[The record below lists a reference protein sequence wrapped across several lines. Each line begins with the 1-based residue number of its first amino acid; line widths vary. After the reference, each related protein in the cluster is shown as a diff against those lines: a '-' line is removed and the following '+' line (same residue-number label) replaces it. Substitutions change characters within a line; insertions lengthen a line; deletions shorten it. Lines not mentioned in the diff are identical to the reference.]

1 MSIEKPFST
10 IRKAVEGRAE
20 EAATFEGLETP
31 TSKHYKREFNIL
43 RVSKMFNPENYERD
57 LIIGARAKELKDAMG
72 KEKYIIFNDILK
84 EIEEKYDKEKSEK
97 ESLLSMQNFHDGKAR
112 NDYLILN
119 EKYLT
124 MKANELKLDPRIIAA
139 FKENMNLVDETLLF
153 IKNSVMERLKDYINQ
168 PAVKML
174 DPNIIARLYTKF
186 LKLFRNIK

>member
-20 EAATFEGLETP
+20 EAATYEGLEAP

-72 KEKYIIFNDILK
+72 KEKYEIFNKVQIEL
-84 EIEEKYDKEKSEK
+84 EEKYDNEKSEA
-97 ESLLSMQNFHDGKAR
+97 EAQIQINGTNMENGKTEF
-112 NDYLILN
+112 LTLN
-119 EKYLT
+119 QKYLSI
-124 MKANELKLDPRIIAA
+124 KENELKSDPRIQSA
-139 FKENMNLVDETLLF
+139 FKDNMNLVDDTLMF
-153 IKNSVMERLKDYINQ
+153 IRDSVMERLKDYINQ
-168 PAVKML
+168 PAVKIL
-174 DPNIIARLYTKF
+174 DPNIITRLYTKF